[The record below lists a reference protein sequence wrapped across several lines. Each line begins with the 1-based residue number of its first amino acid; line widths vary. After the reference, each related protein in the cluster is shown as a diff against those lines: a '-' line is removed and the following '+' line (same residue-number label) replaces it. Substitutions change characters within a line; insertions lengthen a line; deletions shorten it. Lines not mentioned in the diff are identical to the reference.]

1 MTEQEQLVLPA
12 SKTDEI
18 HDLLDIDVEEK
29 DQIRELDQSPT
40 NQKAD
45 EIKRVATVNLSSSF
59 KEYDND
65 FL

>member
-12 SKTDEI
+12 TKTDEI